1 MHVSPLDCA
10 CTVYSCSSPCRV
22 IRDDDPNLRPRPPV
36 VTIMGHVDH
45 GKTTLLDTLR
55 KTSVAA
61 EEAGGITQHV
71 GAFEG
76 KKV

>member
-10 CTVYSCSSPCRV
+10 CTVYSRSFPCRV
-22 IRDDDPNLRPRPPV
+22 IRDDDPSLRPRPPV